1 MICVTDGLANELIS
15 KTGWEKLRDS
25 DEDAKIVFLH
35 TTFSGNMSRDSVE
48 QKSLQDY
55 MKYVTRGLYFPIDQD
70 VLINGTL
77 AENRSANSNKVDG
90 VCGTINDM
98 LLHCVEKCQ
107 QGVVVNRQ
115 KAANIF
121 THLQPEVFKN
131 LDSGIKPNAPLFPLD
146 DVVDIDLVSALNS
159 GSGMRPEMMFKV
171 SPVTLMMLEDE
182 EAESTSQQLAFNG
195 LADEEIRYTEIFLRT
210 ISSFSC
216 ANDAQRIWAEASTKL
231 RSNIA
236 DLVSAFEDCV
246 FPFNRYTRR
255 KADFKGSQLHLQG
268 LIKAVI
274 TDFNY
279 KKFYSTRTAGGKREY
294 VTCILVDISQ
304 SMDGN
309 LISSALESLVMIV
322 EALVEMKLDEFA
334 VVLFGSNVQLIK
346 EASQEWSKEHM
357 LSLLAPNR
365 LNCTGHTSTQDGA
378 AIKLGTYLLQKYSS
392 KTKKMFVLSD
402 GFTSNGKDT
411 MLSIKRAR
419 DAGIDVVGV
428 GVGMCKTNVQDLYS
442 NWITA
447 ALPKALPGAFR
458 ELFSPDRESVSPVA
472 TAQNKETETWRR
484 AALLKSSSV
493 ESVASILQDSSE
505 RFDKL
510 QSLLKDVRELSL
522 VRGNS
527 PAAIIVDLV
536 FLVDCTGSMKPML
549 GKIKSD
555 ILSIAVGGG
564 TAETMSIIERVQEK
578 FPGNKIQ
585 MRCGLV
591 EFRDTGSNDAVPLR
605 VHKGRDVL
613 FDSAGNSLPSGKN
626 LFVKLLLLSHDCL
639 EISISQFT
647 IFSGVESNFFNVTYD
662 PDTRL
667 ESVTGQRGSFSAAVN
682 SLQAYGGGD
691 LAEDL
696 PAPLIQ
702 IGSWLDWKGQ
712 ARFALLFTD
721 APPHG
726 SEFHTS
732 DFQAKGRTGDAAAER
747 SSNTVTNFEMAFNSL
762 ISKNVKTFLCTCN
775 KHATDIMLGKLKGI
789 VVKTATTVER
799 AKAAAEGRLDQP
811 RAAQDMV
818 DDYLKVNSDLA
829 KFEILR

>member
-1 MICVTDGLANELIS
+1 MANELVS
-15 KTGWEKLRDS
+15 KTGWEELRGS

-55 MKYVTRGLYFPIDQD
+55 MKYVTKGLYFPIDQD
-70 VLINGTL
+70 ELINGTFL
-77 AENRSANSNKVDG
+77 ENRMVNSNKVEG

-107 QGVVVNRQ
+107 QGVVAANRLN
-115 KAANIF
+115 APNIF

-131 LDSGIKPNAPLFPLD
+131 LESGIKPNASLYPLN

-159 GSGMRPEMMFKV
+159 GSGMRPETMFKV
-171 SPVTLMMLEDE
+171 SSPTLTAIEDE
-182 EAESTSQQLAFNG
+182 EAENTSQQLAFAG
-195 LADEEIRYTEIFLRT
+195 LADEEIRYAEVFLRT
-210 ISSFSC
+210 VSSFGC
-216 ANDAQRIWAEASTKL
+216 ASDAQRIWTEASTKL
-231 RSNIA
+231 RSSIA

-334 VVLFGSNVQLIK
+334 VVLFGSNIQLIK
-346 EASQEWSKEHM
+346 DASQEWSKEHM

-365 LNCTGHTSTQDGA
+365 LNCTGHTSTQDGE
-378 AIKLGTYLLQKYSS
+378 AIKLGTYLLQKHSS

-402 GFTSNGKDT
+402 GFTSNGKET

-428 GVGMCKTNVQDLYS
+428 GVGMCKTNVKDLYS

-458 ELFSPDRESVSPVA
+458 ELYSPDRESISPVEA
-472 TAQNKETETWRR
+472 GPSKEAETWRR
-484 AALLKSSSV
+484 AALLKATPG
-493 ESVASILQDSSE
+493 ESVASILQNSSE
-505 RFDKL
+505 KFDKL

-591 EFRDTGSNDAVPLR
+591 EFRDTGANDTVPLR
-605 VHKGRDVL
+605 VHKGRDVF
-613 FDSAGNSLPSGKN
+613 FDSTGKSVPSGNNK
-626 LFVKLLLLSHDCL
+626 FHGIILLLFFL
-639 EISISQFT
+639 IYFFT
-647 IFSGVESNFFNVTYD
+647 F
-662 PDTRL
+662 
-667 ESVTGQRGSFSAAVN
+667 
-682 SLQAYGGGD
+682 
-691 LAEDL
+691 
-696 PAPLIQ
+696 
-702 IGSWLDWKGQ
+702 
-712 ARFALLFTD
+712 
-721 APPHG
+721 
-726 SEFHTS
+726 
-732 DFQAKGRTGDAAAER
+732 
-747 SSNTVTNFEMAFNSL
+747 
-762 ISKNVKTFLCTCN
+762 
-775 KHATDIMLGKLKGI
+775 
-789 VVKTATTVER
+789 
-799 AKAAAEGRLDQP
+799 
-811 RAAQDMV
+811 
-818 DDYLKVNSDLA
+818 
-829 KFEILR
+829 